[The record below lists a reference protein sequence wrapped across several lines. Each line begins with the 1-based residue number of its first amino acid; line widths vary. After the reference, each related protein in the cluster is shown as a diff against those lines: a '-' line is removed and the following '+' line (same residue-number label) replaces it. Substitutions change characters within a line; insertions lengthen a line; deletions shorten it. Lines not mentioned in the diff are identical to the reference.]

1 MEKYKSIYKAREEI
15 LDIVKKDII
24 GPVDTEEILVEN
36 PTQYYIS
43 GKLYPLTEGKEN
55 DDLEDVTTNNAAE
68 MNTDIYDVTLAS
80 SNLRTPGSMGI
91 TFTLKAGIKNF
102 NVNLNYATYKNCTLD
117 NLTEDKGKIE
127 KYEKDIDEKTIFWKR
142 TEYNKNFSF
151 SVGKNESYVVA
162 GDFYI
167 NSYTHKVFGTGES
180 VITVVAANK
189 HRIKEYDYIEINRH
203 TIFQPEIMVTSG
215 ENKGKVFTYIRHQID
230 LEKAPENAELDMLY
244 SNSKCYGQ
252 GHGCAVE
259 WDTEDEDVR
268 YVKSSFLPRYNLLQ
282 MKAAQIEGTPIFNM
296 RYLYTA

>member
-1 MEKYKSIYKAREEI
+1 M
-15 LDIVKKDII
+15 DIVKKDII

-127 KYEKDIDEKTIFWKR
+127 KYEKDIDEKTIFWKEQN
-142 TEYNKNFSF
+142 T
-151 SVGKNESYVVA
+151 
-162 GDFYI
+162 
-167 NSYTHKVFGTGES
+167 
-180 VITVVAANK
+180 
-189 HRIKEYDYIEINRH
+189 IK
-203 TIFQPEIMVTSG
+203 IFHLV
-215 ENKGKVFTYIRHQID
+215 
-230 LEKAPENAELDMLY
+230 
-244 SNSKCYGQ
+244 
-252 GHGCAVE
+252 
-259 WDTEDEDVR
+259 
-268 YVKSSFLPRYNLLQ
+268 
-282 MKAAQIEGTPIFNM
+282 
-296 RYLYTA
+296 

>member
-102 NVNLNYATYKNCTLD
+102 NVNLNYATYK
-117 NLTEDKGKIE
+117 
-127 KYEKDIDEKTIFWKR
+127 R
-142 TEYNKNFSF
+142 
-151 SVGKNESYVVA
+151 
-162 GDFYI
+162 
-167 NSYTHKVFGTGES
+167 
-180 VITVVAANK
+180 
-189 HRIKEYDYIEINRH
+189 
-203 TIFQPEIMVTSG
+203 
-215 ENKGKVFTYIRHQID
+215 
-230 LEKAPENAELDMLY
+230 
-244 SNSKCYGQ
+244 
-252 GHGCAVE
+252 
-259 WDTEDEDVR
+259 
-268 YVKSSFLPRYNLLQ
+268 
-282 MKAAQIEGTPIFNM
+282 NM
-296 RYLYTA
+296 RRTLTKKQYFGKEQNTIKIFHLV